1 MKITSSGELEVSP
14 GTEDM
19 SGPWGHSH
27 HRWCGSLGTWRSGA
41 WLFPG
46 RLGTWGLLPSFQWP
60 PWETWSSCCTFPGI
74 LGKWSLL
81 PSFRWIRLKTWPPCW
96 YTNVSS
102 KPNFSIL
109 TTSCSGF
116 RNLVAPAFQL
126 RKKDFQYIA
135 CVRSKSMVRPSTA
148 FPRKLLK
155 YLQSLQILHP
165 TFCLAPHVL

>member
-1 MKITSSGELEVSP
+1 MKITSSGELEAKP
-14 GTEDM
+14 GTQDM
-19 SGPWGHSH
+19 SGPWAHIQS
-27 HRWCGSLGTWRSGA
+27 RWCGSLGTWRSGA

-81 PSFRWIRLKTWPPCW
+81 PSFRWIPLETCPPCW
-96 YTNVSS
+96 YTHVSS

-116 RNLVAPAFQL
+116 RNLVAQAFRL
-126 RKKDFQYIA
+126 RKKI
-135 CVRSKSMVRPSTA
+135 SNT
-148 FPRKLLK
+148 
-155 YLQSLQILHP
+155 LHVCDRNIWSGRQLHSRGNCWSICNHCN
-165 TFCLAPHVL
+165 FCTLHFV